1 MNEADIEYSE
11 IKLCAFLEEGFLLFN
26 SYPLGG
32 LPLGGEFSSVSH
44 WWIPL
49 SGEPFGSVS

>member
-1 MNEADIEYSE
+1 MNKADIEYSK

-32 LPLGGEFSSVSH
+32 LPLGGEFGFCISLVDSFE
-44 WWIPL
+44 W
-49 SGEPFGSVS
+49 